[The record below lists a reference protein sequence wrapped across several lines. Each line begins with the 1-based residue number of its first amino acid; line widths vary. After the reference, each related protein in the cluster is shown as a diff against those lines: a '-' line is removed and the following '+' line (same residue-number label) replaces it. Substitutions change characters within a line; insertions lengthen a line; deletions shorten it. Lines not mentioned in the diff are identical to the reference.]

1 MSKAMTLLK
10 AMSKMTGDELR
21 QYCEENDILH
31 IGYTSN
37 LFGYPMM
44 TVPSIFGG
52 GSGTGSTT
60 SNGGRLT
67 WIIPNANNSNQSTPT
82 VKVALYRRS
91 THDEKGNYK
100 QFTPTQEQL
109 WKDLAVVATMT
120 NALAWKSVDEIFRDA
135 TDYRNRM
142 IGGKK
147 EYISRDFVEQSLE
160 ILCNNGLIEKNDA

>member
-1 MSKAMTLLK
+1 MTSDEFESYWGEFPQLREKLCEVM
-10 AMSKMTGDELR
+10 ALHGYFVREDMWGDSR
-21 QYCEENDILH
+21 R
-31 IGYTSN
+31 SA
-37 LFGYPMM
+37 
-44 TVPSIFGG
+44 IFSG
-52 GSGTGSTT
+52 GSGTSTT
-60 SNGGRLT
+60 SNGGMLT
-67 WIIPNANNSNQSTPT
+67 WTIPNTNNSNQSTPT

-147 EYISRDFVEQSLE
+147 EYISRGFVEQSLE